1 VILRPQRY
9 RILLGFLAGLSFS
22 LIILAACYFY
32 YRNNTYQITEQE
44 KLQIRQMAVE
54 EYRQNNPTSLVYK
67 ITTDKKS
74 GEIIQDKDI
83 APAEI
88 SVSLKPADAVT
99 DPSIAVGKVLRCD
112 ILSNTV
118 ITESLL
124 YGKQDYPHDMRLV
137 EYSVLNLPKKLQKNE
152 FIDIRI
158 MFPNGLDYIVL
169 SKKQITDLE
178 RSENAQKNI
187 IWFHANEEE
196 ILRMASAIVDASIVE
211 GTILYVVPYI
221 APDIQNEAAITYP
234 VNSEVQRLILEDP
247 NIIKKAVTELE
258 ARNRRLFEESINQD
272 YLYSGRNKVFNDN
285 YARVFHNVPESKAFE
300 SGAETSVEDNL

>member
-1 VILRPQRY
+1 MILRPQRY

>member
-9 RILLGFLAGLSFS
+9 RILLGFLAGLSLS
-22 LIILAACYFY
+22 LVILAAGYFY
-32 YRNNTYQITEQE
+32 YRNNTYQVTEQE

-54 EYRQNNPTSLVYK
+54 EYKQNNPTSLVYK

-74 GEIIQDKDI
+74 GDILQDKDI

-88 SVSLKPADAVT
+88 SASLKPADAVT
-99 DPSIAVGKVLRCD
+99 DPSLAIGKVIRCD

-124 YGKQDYPHDMRLV
+124 YGKQDYPHDMRLM
-137 EYSVLNLPKKLQKNE
+137 EYSVLNLPQKLQKNE

-169 SKKQITDLE
+169 SKKQVTDLE
-178 RSENAQKNI
+178 RSENDQKSI
-187 IWFHANEEE
+187 IWFHAGEEE

-211 GTILYVVPYI
+211 GTVLYAVPYV
-221 APDIQNEAAITYP
+221 APDIQNQAAITYP
-234 VNSEVQRLILEDP
+234 VNLKVQKLILEDP
-247 NIIKKAVTELE
+247 NIVNKAVTELE
-258 ARNRRLFEESINQD
+258 ARNRELFEKRMNED
-272 YLYSGRNKVFNDN
+272 YQYSGRNKVFNENND
-285 YARVFHNVPESKAFE
+285 AILHDVSGSKAYE
-300 SGAETSVEDNL
+300 SGTETSVEDNL

>member
-9 RILLGFLAGLSFS
+9 RILLGFLAGLSLS
-22 LIILAACYFY
+22 LVILAAGYFY
-32 YRNNTYQITEQE
+32 YRNNTYQVTEQE

-54 EYRQNNPTSLVYK
+54 EYKQNNPTSLVYK

-74 GEIIQDKDI
+74 GDILQDKDI

-88 SVSLKPADAVT
+88 SASLKPADAVT
-99 DPSIAVGKVLRCD
+99 DPSLAIGKVIRCD

-124 YGKQDYPHDMRLV
+124 YGKQDYPHDMRLM
-137 EYSVLNLPKKLQKNE
+137 EYSVLNLPQKLQKNE

-158 MFPNGLDYIVL
+158 MFPNGLDFIVL
-169 SKKQITDLE
+169 SKKQVTDLE
-178 RSENAQKNI
+178 RSENNQRNI
-187 IWFHANEEE
+187 IWFHAGEEE

-211 GTILYVVPYI
+211 GTILYAVPYI
-221 APDIQNEAAITYP
+221 APDIQDQAAITYP
-234 VNSEVQRLILEDP
+234 VNLKVQKLILEDP
-247 NIIKKAVTELE
+247 NIVNKAVTELE
-258 ARNRRLFEESINQD
+258 ARNRRMFEERINED
-272 YLYSGRNKVFNDN
+272 YQYTGRNKVFNDN
-285 YARVFHNVPESKAFE
+285 SDIVFHVVPESKAFE